1 MQKVAAKDLYVIKTL
16 SRPVAAGQQVYFNE
30 NWIEEASGEYRSRIV
45 RFNRQTQ
52 QTTQFGTQGTH
63 DSQPALA
70 PDQQTLAF
78 VAPDAA
84 GIKQVYLQP
93 ATGGAATAATAS
105 TAGVQRFF
113 WAGDGQSIFYQEARV
128 PVAPKLP
135 QPQRY
140 TRVDYR
146 SNAEGAFPLGEET
159 VVLRQALAGGAPI
172 ELLKQNERFT
182 LDAVAPHAPLLA
194 LHTLAH
200 PDDPTNY
207 AKTNF
212 LLNANTGE
220 RTEITTGLSRG
231 DLRALSFSPDGQ
243 RLLLVGQPTTAP
255 DDMRV
260 NLFSYDLSSGQFQL
274 AQDDADIAIGS
285 PLSSDVQQN
294 VSGQVAAFLPD
305 GDYVA
310 SALVAG
316 TIGLYKGA
324 ALTPLFSGK
333 YHVTDFA
340 LTGDGRGVYVT
351 LSTTT
356 QASRLFYLDFAS
368 GQQTELYNPN
378 AEYEATHLISEPKA
392 FSFERDGFTIHGWYY
407 APTGI
412 PAGQKHPALLN
423 IHGGPYASYG
433 ETFHHELQY
442 QAAQGYGVVISNP
455 RGSTGY
461 GNAFETAVIG
471 DYGKGDYE
479 DILGALDYVLAREP
493 QIDQQRLYCTG
504 GSYGGFMS
512 NWIAGHTQRF
522 TAIATCRS
530 ICNWTSIFGAS
541 DIGFTFVP
549 LQLQNQFRGDVADQ
563 ETLWRFSPLAYVD
576 KVQTPILILH
586 GENDYRTPIDQ
597 AEQWF
602 TSLKLHGV
610 ETEFLRFPLS
620 NHSLSRI
627 GLPHLRIARL
637 TAVTDWFDQH
647 Q

>member
-1 MQKVAAKDLYVIKTL
+1 MQKVAATDIYTIKTL
-16 SRPVAAGQQVYFNE
+16 SRPVAAGTQVFFNE
-30 NWIEEASGEYRSRIV
+30 NWIDEPSGEYRSRIL
-45 RFNRQTQ
+45 RLDRETQ
-52 QTTQFGTQGTH
+52 RLTQFGTNGTH
-63 DSQPALA
+63 DNQPALA
-70 PDQQTLAF
+70 PAGTTLAF
-78 VAPDAA
+78 IAPDAA
-84 GIKQVYLQP
+84 GLKQVYLQP
-93 ATGGAATAATAS
+93 VSGGAATAVTQSA
-105 TAGVQRFF
+105 AGVQRFF
-113 WAGDGQSIFYQEARV
+113 WAGDSQSLFYQEARV
-128 PVAPKLP
+128 PATPARP

-159 VVLRQALAGGAPI
+159 VLLQQNIVGGTPV

-182 LDAVAPHAPLLA
+182 LDAVAPNAPLLA

-200 PDDPTNY
+200 PTDPTNY
-207 AKTNF
+207 AQTNF
-212 LLNANTGE
+212 LLNVETGV
-220 RTEITTGLSRG
+220 RTDIQTGLTRG
-231 DLRALSFSPDGQ
+231 ALRALRFSPDGQ
-243 RLLLVGQPTTAP
+243 RLLLAGQPTTAP
-255 DDMRV
+255 NDMRV
-260 NLFSYDLSSGQFQL
+260 NLFSYNLADGHCQL
-274 AQDDADIAIGS
+274 AQDNDDIAIGS

-294 VSGQVAAFLPD
+294 LSDKVAAFLPD
-305 GDYVA
+305 GDYVV
-310 SALVAG
+310 SALVDG
-316 TIGLYKGA
+316 TVGLYRGA

-340 LTGDGRGVYVT
+340 VTAAGRGAYIT

-356 QASRLFYLDFAS
+356 QASRLVYLDFAS
-368 GQQTELYNPN
+368 GQQSELYNPN
-378 AEYEATHLISEPKA
+378 AEYEATHLISQPRA
-392 FSFERDGFTIHGWYY
+392 FSFERAGFTVHAWYY
-407 APTGI
+407 APTGV
-412 PAGQKHPALLN
+412 AAEQKHPALLN
-423 IHGGPYASYG
+423 IHGGPYAAYG

-442 QAAQGYGVVISNP
+442 QAAQGYGVLIVNP

-471 DYGKGDYE
+471 DYGQGDYA
-479 DILGALDYVLAREP
+479 DLLTGLDELLAREP

-522 TAIATCRS
+522 AAIATCRS

-549 LQLQNQFRGDVADQ
+549 LQLQNRFSGDVADQ
-563 ETLWRFSPLAYVD
+563 KTLWRFSPLAYVD
-576 KVQTPILILH
+576 QVRTPILILH

-602 TSLKLHGV
+602 TSLKLQGV

-627 GLPHLRIARL
+627 GLPYLRIARL
-637 TAVTDWFDQH
+637 EAVTDWFDRH
-647 Q
+647 